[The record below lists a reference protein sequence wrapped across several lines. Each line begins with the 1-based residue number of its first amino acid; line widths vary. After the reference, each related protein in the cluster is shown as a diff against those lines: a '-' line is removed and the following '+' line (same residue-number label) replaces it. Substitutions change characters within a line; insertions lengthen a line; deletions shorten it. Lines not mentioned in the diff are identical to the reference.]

1 MSDAGH
7 PSHRVRPLVAAAL
20 AAGAALF
27 LAANGHLL
35 YVALNA
41 QAECVEHL
49 KVADRDTPGTYRA
62 AKSSC

>member
-1 MSDAGH
+1 MSETAH
-7 PSHRVRPLVAAAL
+7 PRRLTRPLILAAVAAGVAF
-20 AAGAALF
+20 F

-35 YVALNA
+35 YVALDA

-49 KVADRDTPGTYRA
+49 KVAEDDAPGTYRA